1 LKDWLGYR
9 RDIRRLSRLLPALLF
24 PIAYALTLMGPS
36 RALNS
41 FWSHALIGA
50 FISMFMSMALGTP
63 AIPSERRGFQLLRMS
78 PLPMS
83 RLIRVKIALTLPPV
97 LALTLLLTVGL
108 AVAGGSAIA
117 QLLELAA
124 LVVWLGIGFVSV
136 AVSAGAIDPNFESA
150 DDRRA
155 VGFIGTLTA
164 TGGGLGFGVLSI
176 GALALLQVAAMAA
189 GGTHLGPLPAT
200 PAIAALLAA
209 AGVLLAT
216 AAVCMVAL
224 LMVVANSRLRSYES
238 AISTT

>member
-1 LKDWLGYR
+1 
-9 RDIRRLSRLLPALLF
+9 
-24 PIAYALTLMGPS
+24 
-36 RALNS
+36 
-41 FWSHALIGA
+41 
-50 FISMFMSMALGTP
+50 MFMSMALGTP